1 MPTKVIP
8 KRQNQLS
15 KKRKSK
21 ADKPS
26 PWIDRLK
33 DGENKND
40 VPASA
45 KTLTFKSDI
54 LNLFQLDTNAKII
67 IFREWREMLDIL
79 ERVCEIEGWNCVK
92 IHGQV
97 SIAEGNARLDA
108 FRTGDFSVLL
118 SSKKCGGAGL
128 NLTEAQAVTINN
140 PWWNSAAEVQAFGR
154 VHRIGQ
160 KNKTRLTRFFIEG
173 GIEGKMIKLQ
183 EKKDLDISQAM
194 LVFFTR

>member
-1 MPTKVIP
+1 MVCPRCSKPLRHIPTKVIP

-45 KTLTFKSDI
+45 KTLAFKSDI

-97 SIAEGNARLDA
+97 SIAERNARLDA
-108 FRTGDFSVLL
+108 FRTGDFS
-118 SSKKCGGAGL
+118 
-128 NLTEAQAVTINN
+128 
-140 PWWNSAAEVQAFGR
+140 
-154 VHRIGQ
+154 
-160 KNKTRLTRFFIEG
+160 G
-173 GIEGKMIKLQ
+173 GIEGKMIKMQ